1 MNKTEIERNRILF
14 FCMLSFFCLF
24 LSSCG
29 MQQYYSLDAPAVYH
43 RPDYS
48 TEDYATKYFRFR
60 TASNSDSGEFTVLGT
75 AVYYKIY
82 ADSTRLNSD
91 VNSVE
96 TVNTVSN
103 GSAAARRVIETL
115 GYKQL
120 GSSAGSRTPFI
131 PGSSSQEVYIR
142 LMSNGSGDAYAAK
155 VSIGGAVQAW
165 LPRRFDNNHTFEFGR
180 GDSAKYVNASNNVI
194 PESSDED
201 VWGSSSDGLWY
212 VNMYAVS
219 VGRDANFTNY
229 YSLVTHLG
237 SVRIDSGSE
246 DN

>member
-1 MNKTEIERNRILF
+1 
-14 FCMLSFFCLF
+14 MLSFFCLF

-48 TEDYATKYFRFR
+48 YVDFTTKYFRFR

-96 TVNTVSN
+96 TVNTISN

-142 LMSNGSGDAYAAK
+142 LMSYGSGDAYAAK

-180 GDSAKYVNASNNVI
+180 TDAKYSNASMNEI
-194 PESSDED
+194 TSDDD
-201 VWGSSSDGLWY
+201 VTGTSYDVWY

-246 DN
+246 NN

>member
-1 MNKTEIERNRILF
+1 MNKTEIERNRILV

-48 TEDYATKYFRFR
+48 SEDYTTKYFRFR

-120 GSSAGSRTPFI
+120 GSSAGARTPFI

-142 LMSNGSGDAYAAK
+142 LMSYGSEDAYAAK
-155 VSIGGAVQAW
+155 VSIGGAVQSW
-165 LPRRFDNNHTFEFGR
+165 LPRRSDNNHTFEFGR
-180 GDSAKYVNASNNVI
+180 TGSAYGSNASNNAWTSDDDVTGT
-194 PESSDED
+194 SSNG
-201 VWGSSSDGLWY
+201 VWY

-237 SVRIDSGSE
+237 SVRINSGSE